1 MVQRNDKRMIAC
13 GEDFL
18 LGERSFDLIALNHL
32 LLAQD

>member
-1 MVQRNDKRMIAC
+1 MVKRDNERMIAR

-18 LGERSFDLIALNHL
+18 FGERSFDLVALDHL